1 MRIFIIVAV
10 CLAAVSGLASEKS
23 DQSLDQLEAKAEA
36 ARTEDRPSL
45 YIEIAERQ
53 LKSTTAAYKESK
65 TDDAQRDLRD
75 VVLYAGKARDA
86 AIQTGKKIKN
96 IEIDVRKMGEK
107 LRDIKRTVNFED
119 QAAIDSA
126 IDELEKIRTDLLS
139 HMFSKGG
146 R

>member
-1 MRIFIIVAV
+1 MRIFLIIAM
-10 CLAAVSGLASEKS
+10 CLAAVSALASEKS
-23 DQSLDQLEAKAEA
+23 DQSLDRLEAKAEA
-36 ARTEDRPSL
+36 ARMEDRPSL
-45 YIEIAERQ
+45 CIEIAERQ
-53 LKSTTAAYKESK
+53 LKGTTEAYKDGK
-65 TDDAQRDLRD
+65 TDDAQRDLHD
-75 VVLYAGKARDA
+75 VVQYAGKARDA

-96 IEIDVRKMGEK
+96 IEIDVRKMAEK

-119 QAAIDSA
+119 QAPVDSA